1 MASSSA
7 ISDAVELEAM
17 RKHDSSWH
25 PCRVSLSPSG
35 IGLIIDYGTNDME
48 DIIVNR
54 EEAVRRIRIRSLPLR
69 GDDCSRIEQGEHVLA
84 TQKSES
90 KSLFFDAE
98 VEKVLKVRHSKRV
111 HCRCTF
117 MVKWLHQDTTEILTV
132 PSSSIMK
139 QTTKSI
145 DIHPIVSA
153 FFDTVTTL
161 SFSISPLPT
170 FAKVMECEIDLLE
183 LLEKQIEEITNSADA
198 SKKTNAED
206 ILLGFE
212 VDNKGQLQYR
222 PLSASKLTESN
233 IKVLSDQNRSK
244 RYTHSGNKMQKEM
257 GFTDLRPITPSL
269 GEELPDSKSSLNPLA
284 ARAALASLMSKL
296 PYNIE
301 VSMFHEDKCFSYLSD
316 ITSTNPVAMGPS
328 NRNSPCNS
336 SVLNN
341 SSMSERLSSKTQAA
355 SVPFACKADGVVK
368 SLFSTGGVQGKTQ
381 LVDASHDLTKTENNF
396 KTVEVTNSSAHCTC
410 PIEQKKTRL
419 TREAVQKAT
428 GIPDD
433 DTDTKTC
440 VEERNLTSKRR
451 LIRSKTRKEEEKRF
465 DEIEDLRKE
474 NVSANCGESYVSNQ
488 NLGGVDSYVM
498 KDKKINKSHD
508 TKRKTYSVEL
518 ENPNKTRRLTRSAIQ
533 LLRGN
538 ETSEA
543 VQGFENKRSF
553 QDVRSDL
560 LANNVSILEIK
571 EQSSSTL
578 DAEVDLSPTEGWDK
592 KRKISAAVTATQKAK
607 GSVDGPKRKSTR
619 GRKQELR
626 SSPQLRLL
634 VPIIGPKKTFEK
646 STKDPIETVIL
657 NLIRGIPR
665 RGRTD
670 ARFIRLLNG

>member
-35 IGLIIDYGTNDME
+35 IGLIVDYGTNDME

-54 EEAVRRIRIRSLPLR
+54 KEAVRHIRIRSLPLQS
-69 GDDCSRIEQGEHVLA
+69 DDCSRIEQGEHVLA

-98 VEKVLKVRHSKRV
+98 VEKVLKVRPSKRV

-117 MVKWLHQDTTEILTV
+117 MVKWLHQDTTEILTI

-139 QTTKSI
+139 QVTKSI
-145 DIHPIVSA
+145 DIHPTVSA
-153 FFDTVTTL
+153 FFDTLTTL

-170 FAKVMECEIDLLE
+170 LAKDMECEIDLRE

-198 SKKTNAED
+198 SKKTSAED

-212 VDNKGQLQYR
+212 D
-222 PLSASKLTESN
+222 

-244 RYTHSGNKMQKEM
+244 RCTHSGNRMQKEM
-257 GFTDLRPITPSL
+257 GFTDLPPITPSL
-269 GEELPDSKSSLNPLA
+269 GEELPDSKSPLNPLA
-284 ARAALASLMSKL
+284 DRAALASLMSKL
-296 PYNIE
+296 THNIE
-301 VSMFHEDKCFSYLSD
+301 FSMFHEDKCFSYLSD

-336 SVLNN
+336 FVLNN
-341 SSMSERLSSKTQAA
+341 LSMSERLSSKTEAA
-355 SVPFACKADGVVK
+355 SVPFACKADGVFK

-419 TREAVQKAT
+419 TCEAVRRAT
-428 GIPDD
+428 RIPNDD
-433 DTDTKTC
+433 IETKIC

-451 LIRSKTRKEEEKRF
+451 LTRSKAHKEEEKRF
-465 DEIEDLRKE
+465 DEIEDLREE
-474 NVSANCGESYVSNQ
+474 NVLANCGESYVSNQ
-488 NLGGVDSYVM
+488 NLSSVDSYVM
-498 KDKKINKSHD
+498 KDKKINKSHGIR
-508 TKRKTYSVEL
+508 RKTYSAEL
-518 ENPNKTRRLTRSAIQ
+518 DNPNKTRRLTSSAIH
-533 LLRGN
+533 LPRGN

-553 QDVRSDL
+553 QDVRSDM

-578 DAEVDLSPTEGWDK
+578 DDAEVDISPTAGWDK
-592 KRKISAAVTATQKAK
+592 KRKISAVVIATQKAK
-607 GSVDGPKRKSTR
+607 GSVDGQKRKSTSE
-619 GRKQELR
+619 RKQELR
-626 SSPQLRLL
+626 SSPRLNSVVEDL
-634 VPIIGPKKTFEK
+634 Y
-646 STKDPIETVIL
+646 
-657 NLIRGIPR
+657 
-665 RGRTD
+665 
-670 ARFIRLLNG
+670 ALLC